1 MENLEIIE
9 LIMQKVTVKYIQ
21 RDCKKLLKH
30 ISKKSSKDIGIVAE
44 LTTLLYAFGMYEE
57 ALKVCDLIEDMV
69 FTGNY
74 TIWDNVVNARLIAV
88 RIHRELGNPE
98 KSNELMRSISSTF
111 KPSLYM
117 NQKKCLDLYDD
128 NIRFAKE
135 RNDKPNPNSWLLLK
149 YEFMIRFYETPD
161 FPIDKNNLNEE
172 IEKTTQEIRK
182 LLS

>member
-1 MENLEIIE
+1 MEKPEIIE

-30 ISKKSSKDIGIVAE
+30 FSKKSSKDIGVVAE
-44 LTTLLYAFGMYEE
+44 LTTLLYAFGLYED
-57 ALKVCDLIEDMV
+57 ALKVCDMIENMV

-74 TIWDNVVNARLIAV
+74 TIWTNVVNARLVAV
-88 RIHRELGNPE
+88 RIHREVGNTE
-98 KSNELMRSISSTF
+98 KSNELLRSISSTF
-111 KPSLYM
+111 DPSLYI

-135 RNDKPNPNSWLLLK
+135 RKDKANANSWLLLK
-149 YEFMIRFYETPD
+149 YEFMIRFYEIPD

-172 IEKTTQEIRK
+172 IEKTTQEVRK

>member
-1 MENLEIIE
+1 
-9 LIMQKVTVKYIQ
+9 
-21 RDCKKLLKH
+21 
-30 ISKKSSKDIGIVAE
+30 
-44 LTTLLYAFGMYEE
+44 
-57 ALKVCDLIEDMV
+57 
-69 FTGNY
+69 
-74 TIWDNVVNARLIAV
+74 
-88 RIHRELGNPE
+88 
-98 KSNELMRSISSTF
+98 
-111 KPSLYM
+111 M

-135 RNDKPNPNSWLLLK
+135 RNDKPNANSWLLLK